1 MRQRTVSDHFWC
13 DPKICD
19 LSQEDRA
26 TILYF
31 LTSPHSN
38 IIGVYQIVWNIAA
51 AEQGWTK
58 DQFLGVTSR
67 LKNKGLL
74 DFNEQGWIWVKIW
87 WDHNSALGAFSPKL
101 IKNAKKQSDEMP
113 TEWLEGFIKS
123 VEKAGVNR
131 VSIGYP
137 YPTDTLPPNTTC
149 NSISNTT
156 TTTPELVFPKE
167 LSENEKNSVAGLLVI
182 VQFFPPDKQQELLD
196 ELSGAIN
203 TNAITSNRISFFKS
217 LVDSAQKSP
226 FIPSRGLNVLN
237 ARNKTAK
244 TELAEKPKEMEISEY
259 GKSLLRDKTRA
270 ALERVQADAE
280 LKKAEPP
287 AARE

>member
-1 MRQRTVSDHFWC
+1 MRQRTVSDYFWC

-26 TILYF
+26 TLLYF

-38 IIGVYQIVWNIAA
+38 IVGVYQIVWNIAA
-51 AEQGWTK
+51 AQQGWTK
-58 DQFLGVTSR
+58 DQLLGVTNR

-74 DFNEQGWIWVKIW
+74 DFNEQGWVLVKIW
-87 WDHNSALGAFSPKL
+87 WEHNSAPGAFSPKL
-101 IKNAKKQSDEMP
+101 LKNAKKQCDEMP

-156 TTTPELVFPKE
+156 TTTPELVFSKE
-167 LSENEKNSVAGLLVI
+167 LSEPEKKSVMDLLSN
-182 VQFFPPDKQQELLD
+182 VQFLPPDKQQELLD
-196 ELSGAIN
+196 ELAGAIK
-203 TNAITSNRISFFKS
+203 TNAITATRISFFKS
-217 LVDSAQKSP
+217 LVDSAKKSL
-226 FIPSRGLNVLN
+226 FIPNRGLNVHN
-237 ARNKTAK
+237 ARIKKTKAEA
-244 TELAEKPKEMEISEY
+244 ELAEKPKEMEISEY
-259 GKSLLRDKTRA
+259 GKSLLGDKTRA
-270 ALERVQADAE
+270 AVERVQA
-280 LKKAEPP
+280 LT
-287 AARE
+287 